1 MSDPHEQK
9 RVTRDHYYQKTELAG
24 RLFAILDWQVTD
36 RDLTLI
42 PHLSRAVRRGE
53 VLELILTDEKNA
65 QPGDTINRVA
75 YLGFIEMGETGL
87 LVSGDRVKIGEEE
100 IGDLIGFDETHM
112 PNHLNVVLRVD
123 EPKTG
128 REMDLKLDTLCIFA
142 GIQEDRNQKSG
153 F

>member
-53 VLELILTDEKNA
+53 VLELILTDEKDA

-75 YLGFIEMGETGL
+75 YLGFIEIGDTGL
-87 LVSGDRVKIGEEE
+87 LVSGDRVKIGEDE

-128 REMDLKLDTLCIFA
+128 REMDLKLDTLCTFA
-142 GIQEDRNQKSG
+142 GIHEDRNQKIG

>member
-9 RVTRDHYYQKTELAG
+9 RVTRDHYYQKTELTG
-24 RLFAILDWQVTD
+24 RLFAILDWQVPD

-53 VLELILTDEKNA
+53 VLEIILTDEKDA

-75 YLGFIEMGETGL
+75 YIGFIEMGETGL

-100 IGDLIGFDETHM
+100 IGDLIGFD
-112 PNHLNVVLRVD
+112 
-123 EPKTG
+123 
-128 REMDLKLDTLCIFA
+128 
-142 GIQEDRNQKSG
+142 
-153 F
+153 

>member
-9 RVTRDHYYQKTELAG
+9 RVTRDHYYQKTELTG

-53 VLELILTDEKNA
+53 VLEIILTDEKDA

-75 YLGFIEMGETGL
+75 YIGFIEMGETGL

-128 REMDLKLDTLCIFA
+128 REMDLKLEALCIFA
-142 GIQEDRNQKSG
+142 GIQEDRNQNIG

>member
-36 RDLTLI
+36 RNLTLI
-42 PHLSRAVRRGE
+42 PHLSRAIRRGE
-53 VLELILTDEKNA
+53 VLEIILTDEKDA

-75 YLGFIEMGETGL
+75 YVGFIEMGETGL

-100 IGDLIGFDETHM
+100 IT
-112 PNHLNVVLRVD
+112 
-123 EPKTG
+123 T
-128 REMDLKLDTLCIFA
+128 
-142 GIQEDRNQKSG
+142 
-153 F
+153 

>member
-36 RDLTLI
+36 RKLTLI
-42 PHLSRAVRRGE
+42 PHLSRAIRRGE
-53 VLELILTDEKNA
+53 VLEIILTDEKDA

-75 YLGFIEMGETGL
+75 YVGFIEMGETGL

-128 REMDLKLDTLCIFA
+128 REMDLTLDTLCLFA
-142 GIQEDRNQKSG
+142 GIQEDRNLKIG